1 MSIDAVL
8 ARMKR
13 QDESPWGRVQTLGH
27 RCLTRIEQNRLVQ
40 AYGRLLRSRHR
51 PSVLRS
57 DPAIDVDVSFF
68 VSLFLHLLLLLLI
81 SWFTVSS
88 SALDR
93 PGPIRVRVLDLGK
106 SPQPQKQTVTKPK
119 RKEKP
124 PAKPAPKP
132 PPPLPA
138 PKVLA
143 RSPVKPTRLP
153 HESAEA
159 LVRLPTRE
167 SKPVTTPVLT
177 LETTTAEPQEEI
189 AREPLNLPKELLEG
203 AERPSTSGSPSA
215 LSSPDFAPYLEMIKK
230 RVQSVWAYPDG
241 MSGKQRVDLSFV
253 LDQGGQLVRVEVLGS
268 TNSELDESALQAVKR
283 ASPFPP
289 IPQSLTE
296 LAGWPLRIRFTVD
309 FGVKIAR

>member
-40 AYGRLLRSRHR
+40 AYGRLSRSRRR
-51 PSVLRS
+51 PMALRS

-81 SWFTVSS
+81 SWFTLSS
-88 SALDR
+88 SSLDR

-119 RKEKP
+119 RQEKP

-159 LVRLPTRE
+159 LVRP
-167 SKPVTTPVLT
+167 PH
-177 LETTTAEPQEEI
+177 
-189 AREPLNLPKELLEG
+189 ARVEARNDAG
-203 AERPSTSGSPSA
+203 VDVGNDYSGTSGGDRKGTAQSTERTPRRGRQAFHQRLAISPEQSRFRP
-215 LSSPDFAPYLEMIKK
+215 LS
-230 RVQSVWAYPDG
+230 
-241 MSGKQRVDLSFV
+241 
-253 LDQGGQLVRVEVLGS
+253 
-268 TNSELDESALQAVKR
+268 
-283 ASPFPP
+283 
-289 IPQSLTE
+289 
-296 LAGWPLRIRFTVD
+296 
-309 FGVKIAR
+309 